1 MKKLLLVAL
10 VALLPGCALYDAYL
24 MTPYDSAEYKLAVEL
39 RTDAHKYKAQCDD
52 AATSKTN
59 AQAIADKTQLFEF
72 YSEHIPRNDNGA
84 SASRNLNEIAQ
95 GLLKRYNSGDKVSP
109 TFCRL
114 KFEGIEIGAVTV
126 QSVLAKRPRK

>member
-1 MKKLLLVAL
+1 MRKLIALFAVVAL
-10 VALLPGCALYDAYL
+10 SGCTLVDAYL
-24 MTPYDSAEYKLAVEL
+24 MTKYDANEYKLAVEI
-39 RTDAHKYKAQCDD
+39 RSDANRYKTECND
-52 AATSKTN
+52 AMLSRAN
-59 AQAIADKTQLFEF
+59 AQAIAQKTQLFEH

-95 GLLKRYNSGDKVSP
+95 GLVKRYSAGTPVSA

-126 QSVLAKRPRK
+126 QSVLAKRPR

>member
-1 MKKLLLVAL
+1 MKRLIPLLLVPLFSACTL
-10 VALLPGCALYDAYL
+10 VDAYL
-24 MTPYDSAEYKLAVEL
+24 MTKYDANEYKLAVEI
-39 RTDAHKYKAQCDD
+39 RSDANRYKTECND
-52 AATSKTN
+52 AMLSRAN
-59 AQAIADKTQLFEF
+59 AHAIAQKTQLFEH

-126 QSVLAKRPRK
+126 QSVLAKRPR

>member
-1 MKKLLLVAL
+1 MKKLIAL
-10 VALLPGCALYDAYL
+10 IAVSVLSGCSVVDAYL
-24 MTPYDSAEYKLAVEL
+24 MTKYDSNEYKLAVEI
-39 RTDAHKYKAQCDD
+39 RTDAHLAKTECDNPL
-52 AATSKTN
+52 ASKIN
-59 AQAIADKTQLFEF
+59 AQSIADKTQLFEF

-126 QSVLAKRPRK
+126 QSVLAKRPR

>member
-1 MKKLLLVAL
+1 MKRLIPILLIPVFSACTLV
-10 VALLPGCALYDAYL
+10 DAYL
-24 MTPYDSAEYKLAVEL
+24 MTKYDANEYKLAVEI
-39 RTDAHKYKAQCDD
+39 RSDANRYKTECND
-52 AATSKTN
+52 AMLSRAN
-59 AQAIADKTQLFEF
+59 AQAIAQKTQLFEH

-95 GLLKRYNSGDKVSP
+95 GLVKRYKSGDKVSA

-126 QSVLAKRPRK
+126 QSVLAKRPR

>member
-1 MKKLLLVAL
+1 MKRLILLLVPLFAGCTL
-10 VALLPGCALYDAYL
+10 VDAYL
-24 MTPYDSAEYKLAVEL
+24 MTKYDANEYKLAVEI
-39 RTDAHKYKAQCDD
+39 RSDASRYKTECND
-52 AATSKTN
+52 AMLSRAN
-59 AQAIADKTQLFEF
+59 AQAIAQKTQLFEH

-95 GLLKRYNSGDKVSP
+95 GLVKRYNSGAPVST

-126 QSVLAKRPRK
+126 QSVLAKRPR

>member
-1 MKKLLLVAL
+1 MKRLIILLVPLFTACTL
-10 VALLPGCALYDAYL
+10 VDAYL
-24 MTPYDSAEYKLAVEL
+24 MTKYDANEYKLAVEI
-39 RTDAHKYKAQCDD
+39 RSDASRYKTECND
-52 AATSKTN
+52 AMLSRAN
-59 AQAIADKTQLFEF
+59 AQAIAQKTQLFEH

-95 GLLKRYNSGDKVSP
+95 GLVKRYNSGGPVST

-126 QSVLAKRPRK
+126 QSVLAKRPR